1 MRTGPSDK
9 YQQAFYV
16 FEEMAQTPSSAAA
29 KSLVCQAVAEMHL
42 GRLEEAEVALAES
55 LKKDVGGADE
65 VEALANRVVL
75 GILMGKKGNEAET
88 ALRSK
93 APQHALLLDSKEK
106 SELFDSAA
114 VKYAPKVKS

>member
-1 MRTGPSDK
+1 M
-9 YQQAFYV
+9 
-16 FEEMAQTPSSAAA
+16 
-29 KSLVCQAVAEMHL
+29 
-42 GRLEEAEVALAES
+42 
-55 LKKDVGGADE
+55 KKDVGGADE

-93 APQHALLLDSKEK
+93 APQHALLLDSKER

-114 VKYAPKVKS
+114 AKYAPKVKS